1 VDTHGDVHVATT
13 LDAATGKLL
22 GTSSFPTTPP
32 GYVSLHEWLW
42 SFGTPER
49 VGVESTGSYGAGL
62 TRFLMAEGLKV
73 VEVDRPDRTRAINQF
88 KGLLVSAPDHVRE
101 CNQFKGLLVSAPDH
115 VREWLRRLS
124 FTAQLERARRLP
136 DGHGDD
142 VERETRWALKEL
154 ARRTPS

>member
-101 CNQFKGLLVSAPDH
+101 
-115 VREWLRRLS
+115 WLRRLS